1 MATRLFPEAG
11 VLGHEAIA
19 AIRRGGEYGG
29 VARVLSGAER
39 GGVRDGIGRRDDPA
53 KPAGQLEEGRPTS
66 LVADAGELPKLNF
79 ADIERYATAILEPG
93 AEPPVLVG

>member
-1 MATRLFPEAG
+1 MAPRLFPEAG

-29 VARVLSGAER
+29 VARVLSGAGYPGAGR
-39 GGVRDGIGRRDDPA
+39 GDDPA
-53 KPAGQLEEGRPTS
+53 EPGGQLEECRPTS
-66 LVADAGELPKLNF
+66 LVSDAGELPKLNF